1 MDTPHAIVTRYK
13 KFEST
18 FHSVRKKLCDSILKP
33 RGNYIYYGPPRTYQW
48 NGDTTQTNIECIWMM
63 SVTYNRDSTTRLFYL
78 HELSF
83 KLINNYKNIQ
93 CLTEHHQYIRHH
105 IICSKPENLL
115 QLCQL
120 LLSYFN
126 KNPEATS
133 SFKELLLSL
142 RLPVSC
148 TDELQS
154 SREAEWS
161 HPWTQRPRTTSD
173 DPGLQGHHCVTSLL
187 YMTQPN
193 EY

>member
-1 MDTPHAIVTRYK
+1 MDHY
-13 KFEST
+13 
-18 FHSVRKKLCDSILKP
+18 
-33 RGNYIYYGPPRTYQW
+33 YIYYYGPPRTYQW

-83 KLINNYKNIQ
+83 KLINNYKNIPCQ
-93 CLTEHHQYIRHH
+93 TEHHQYIRHH

-142 RLPVSC
+142 RLPVLMNCKVPEKLNDLIREHS
-148 TDELQS
+148 DPELLQIIQDCKDITV
-154 SREAEWS
+154 S
-161 HPWTQRPRTTSD
+161 HHFCIWHNPTNIKCIWMMSVTYNRDSPTRLFLFAWTLIQ
-173 DPGLQGHHCVTSLL
+173 V
-187 YMTQPN
+187 N
-193 EY
+193 